1 MGFIAGLLANVR
13 KKIYGRISW
22 ERYDVVVQIKQA
34 SANLLKVFEKFDFGS
49 RVI

>member
-1 MGFIAGLLANVR
+1 MGKGSHFSLFNTKNVLI
-13 KKIYGRISW
+13 KQKM
-22 ERYDVVVQIKQA
+22 QIKQA